1 MTTATNNTIRA
12 EIFDGGNKFELF
24 QQLMNIGLKDDN
36 GKTVNRPHFRIKASL
51 ERFGGKL
58 SATDDHLW
66 ITGISAE
73 DGSGE
78 SWIIEGG
85 YPPTVPNSN
94 AITRRG
100 GSFKGL
106 YNTRSRHGFIEIRFG
121 H

>member
-12 EIFDGGNKFELF
+12 EILDGGNKFELF
-24 QQLMNIGLKDDN
+24 QQLLNIGLKDDN
-36 GKTVNRPHFRIKASL
+36 GKTVNRPHFRIKAL
-51 ERFGGKL
+51 LQGLGGYL

-78 SWIIEGG
+78 SWIIKGN
-85 YPPTVPNSN
+85 YPYTVPNSN

-100 GSFKGL
+100 GSFEGL
-106 YNTRSRHGFIEIRFG
+106 YNTRTRRGFVVLTFG